1 MKSVSKAVASIQPQ
15 IQLTVMDCAI
25 TCVSMLTGRSYAE
38 IFQASKKVSKQ
49 VRKKGAHEA
58 ELRRLARG
66 VGCAL
71 HKITKDIDLQEDTG
85 ILWMG
90 SMDESKSSH
99 AAVLFRGVLI
109 DPSTGL
115 LWDPDCY
122 LADHKHL
129 TIEALFVLR

>member
-1 MKSVSKAVASIQPQ
+1 
-15 IQLTVMDCAI
+15 
-25 TCVSMLTGRSYAE
+25 MLTGRSYAE
-38 IFQASKKVSKQ
+38 VFQAAKKVSKR
-49 VRKKGAHEA
+49 VRKAGAQEA
-58 ELRRLARG
+58 ELRRLVKG
-66 VGCAL
+66 VGCGL

-85 ILWMG
+85 VLWMD
-90 SMDESKSSH
+90 STDEAKPSH

-129 TIEALFVLR
+129 RVEALFVLA